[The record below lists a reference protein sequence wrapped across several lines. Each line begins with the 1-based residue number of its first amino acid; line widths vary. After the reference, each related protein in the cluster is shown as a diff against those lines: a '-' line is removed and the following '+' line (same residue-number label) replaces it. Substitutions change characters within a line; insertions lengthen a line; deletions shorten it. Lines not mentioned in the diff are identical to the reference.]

1 LTVTHVRRD
10 VTITSG
16 RLPPYPSLAP
26 TLTSAAK
33 GIPTSSHTKALLQPL
48 WYGQPPRGGARL
60 SSRTHN
66 LDSKRE
72 TDKFKS
78 TTKYK
83 ATPSNGHRGISLG
96 SKAAPDNNGM
106 YPLGV

>member
-1 LTVTHVRRD
+1 M
-10 VTITSG
+10 
-16 RLPPYPSLAP
+16 
-26 TLTSAAK
+26 
-33 GIPTSSHTKALLQPL
+33 
-48 WYGQPPRGGARL
+48 